1 MNSMRGIAY
10 PASCKRRTNMTGQDH
25 AGRRICA
32 GQYIDADEAAKSR
45 NKIFPRR
52 STIIAL
58 SVMLF
63 KYIHIG
69 PTCRGPNV
77 YVRATL

>member
-1 MNSMRGIAY
+1 MFNDELQKRHYQIVIEKHVCTSDSMRGAAY
-10 PASCKRRTNMTGQDH
+10 PTSCKRRTNMTGQDH

-32 GQYIDADEAAKSR
+32 GQYIHADEAAKSR

-58 SVMLF
+58 GHL
-63 KYIHIG
+63 Y
-69 PTCRGPNV
+69 
-77 YVRATL
+77 